1 MRPSLADGSPVQA
14 RRVWE
19 SPTVTKLP
27 IGTATNSANRSG
39 IQSASG
45 RRMKPLAP
53 AAPAS
58 KLGFSFEMSFPLAA
72 RTE

>member
-27 IGTATNSANRSG
+27 IGTATNSANGSG
-39 IQSASG
+39 IQSDV
-45 RRMKPLAP
+45 RRV
-53 AAPAS
+53 
-58 KLGFSFEMSFPLAA
+58 E
-72 RTE
+72 